1 MTTPKWLKT
10 IKLWTRKPK
19 SKSIMERL
27 EDLIPPVGK
36 IRDSYG
42 VDQRVAEAA
51 HTAMLSVDALV
62 KEIGVLV
69 NATIEKQGEAIEA
82 SGLLLE
88 QQVLTGAEIDVQYYK
103 SLDAETIITNLRE
116 WLLKDDVTI
125 AWMLENVMIPAFTL
139 AFAKQSESRQRK
151 LFSGLR
157 VAVNYLQK
165 LDGVLLEPW

>member
-1 MTTPKWLKT
+1 
-10 IKLWTRKPK
+10 
-19 SKSIMERL
+19 MERL
-27 EDLIPPVGK
+27 EDLIPPVGL
-36 IRDSYG
+36 IRDSHG
-42 VDQRVAEAA
+42 VDQRVAEVA
-51 HTAMLSVDALV
+51 HTAMLAVDALV
-62 KEIGVLV
+62 KEIGELV
-69 NATIEKQGEAIEA
+69 KVTLKEQSTAIEA
-82 SGLLLE
+82 SELLLD
-88 QQVLTGAEIDVQYYK
+88 QQAITGDIIDVQYYK

-165 LDGVLLEPW
+165 LDGVLLETWN